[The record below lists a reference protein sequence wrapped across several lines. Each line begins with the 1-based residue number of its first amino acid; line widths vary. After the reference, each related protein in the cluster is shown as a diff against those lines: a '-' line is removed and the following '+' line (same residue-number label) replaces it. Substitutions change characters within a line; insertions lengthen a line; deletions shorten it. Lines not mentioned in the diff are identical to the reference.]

1 MITLSKKKYRSNFEA
16 EVAKILKGWKYES
29 YGLDYISRH
38 RYIPDFTKGRTLIE
52 VKGHFR
58 TAGEAAKYIDIR
70 RDNPKFILVFLFMNP
85 NTPMPNTRKRKDGTR
100 YTVSQWADKN
110 DFKWYTV
117 DTIKEIL

>member
-1 MITLSKKKYRSNFEA
+1 MPKKKYRSNFEA

-29 YGLDYISRH
+29 YDLHYTSCH
-38 RYIPDFTKGRTLIE
+38 RYIPDFTRHRTLIE
-52 VKGHFR
+52 VKGRFR

-70 RDNPKFILVFLFMNP
+70 RDNPKFTLIFLFMNP